1 MGMNLVRDGLSAFA
15 LVNAAFWAALAC
27 AWAFRPQWAESLPL
41 QLGTHE
47 RYRKAAPA
55 WARLAAALAGFWTVA
70 AALYMVGGRSAGP
83 APVIVLFVLAAGFL
97 LVAIVAAGAVYR
109 ALQPPDRLPLRVDP

>member
-1 MGMNLVRDGLSAFA
+1 MSLVRDALSAFA
-15 LVNAAFWAALAC
+15 LANAAIWAALAC
-27 AWAFRPQWAESLPL
+27 AWAFRPQWAERLPL
-41 QLGTHE
+41 KLGTHE

-70 AALYMVGGRSAGP
+70 AALYLKAGLGAGP
-83 APVIVLFVLAAGFL
+83 APMIVLFVLAAAFL

-109 ALQPPDRLPLRVDP
+109 ALQPPSRLPLSVER

>member
-1 MGMNLVRDGLSAFA
+1 MSLVRDALFAFA

-27 AWAFRPQWAESLPL
+27 AWAFRPQWAENLPL

-70 AALYMVGGRSAGP
+70 AALYLVGGRSSAP
-83 APVIVLFVLAAGFL
+83 APLIVLFVLAAAFL

-109 ALQPPDRLPLRVDP
+109 ALQPPDRLPVRAER